1 MRFHF
6 NSNLRQLLNIY
17 DVEIPK
23 EYISNSLLSE
33 LVLVWNQN
41 LINEIQ
47 KDDEE
52 LEEKFKNYFSSQ
64 NFLRDAKIADDK
76 LTVKSENCPLILGI
90 CYLED
95 KNLILKVTKISNV
108 PS

>member
-1 MRFHF
+1 MRFKF
-6 NSNLRQLLNIY
+6 NMELGQLLEAYNIK
-17 DVEIPK
+17 IPK
-23 EYISNSLLSE
+23 EDISNSLLE
-33 LVLVWNQN
+33 EIILVWDQI
-41 LINEIQ
+41 LIKDIQ
-47 KDDEE
+47 KGDEV
-52 LEEKFKNYFSSQ
+52 LEEKLKKYFSSQ

-95 KNLILKVTKISNV
+95 KSLILKVKKISNV